1 MQTFSR
7 IAGRSILEG
16 GRMMNKQSFKSLL
29 SFEFWQKFGKALMVV
44 IAVMPAAGLMISL
57 GKTIAMINPELGFLV
72 TTGGVLE
79 QIGWGVIGNLHILFA
94 LAIGGSWAKERA
106 GGAFAAG
113 LSFILINRITGVM
126 FGVTGDMLK
135 DPEAKV
141 KTLLGGSIKVAD
153 YFTSVLESPA
163 LNMGVFVGIIAGFVG
178 ATAFNKYYNYRKLPD
193 ALSFFNGKRFVPF
206 VVILR
211 SAIVALILSF
221 LWPVV
226 QTGIN
231 NFGIWIANSKE
242 TAPILA
248 PFAFGTL
255 ERLLLP
261 FGLHHMLTIPINYT
275 QLGGTYE
282 VLTGAA
288 KGTQVFGQDPLWLA
302 WITDLGNT
310 KVSDP
315 ATYQH
320 LLDTVTPARFKV
332 GQMIGSFGIL
342 MGVAL
347 AIYRNVDPDK
357 KHKYKGMM
365 IATALATFLTGVT
378 EPIEYMFMFV
388 AMPLYLVYAVVQGAA
403 FAMADIVNLRVHSF
417 GSIEFL
423 TRTPMTIKAGIG
435 MDIINFIWVTVL
447 FAVIMYFI
455 ANFMIQKFNYA
466 TPGRNGNYEQAEGD
480 VDASETSGSGK
491 VAAASQAVNVINLLG
506 GRANIVDVDACMT
519 RLRVTVKDETKVGTE
534 EQWKAEG
541 AMGLVMKGQG
551 VQAIYGPKADVLK
564 SDIQDLLDSGEV
576 IPETLPSQ
584 KTAVQ
589 QAEVAFKGVTEEVH
603 SVAEGQVIE
612 LEKVQDPV
620 FSQKMMGDGF
630 AVEPA
635 NGQIVSP
642 VAGKVTS
649 VFPTKHAL
657 GLVTESGL
665 EVLVHIG
672 LDTVSLEGKPFTVK
686 VEEGQT
692 VAAGDL
698 LVEADLDAIREA
710 GRATTTVV
718 VFTNGAAIQSV
729 TLTQTGQLPADA
741 VVAKVEL

>member
-1 MQTFSR
+1 MKDTFK
-7 IAGRSILEG
+7 
-16 GRMMNKQSFKSLL
+16 NVL

-44 IAVMPAAGLMISL
+44 IAVMPAAGLMISI
-57 GKTIAMINPELGFLV
+57 GKSIVMINPTFAPLV
-72 TTGGVLE
+72 VTGGILE

-113 LSFILINRITGVM
+113 LAFILINRITGTI
-126 FGVTGDMLK
+126 FGVSGDMLK
-135 DPEAKV
+135 NPDAMV
-141 KTLLGGSIKVAD
+141 TTLFGGSIKVAD
-153 YFTSVLESPA
+153 YFISVLEAPA
-163 LNMGVFVGIIAGFVG
+163 LNMGVFVGIISGFVG
-178 ATAFNKYYNYRKLPD
+178 ATAYNKYYNFRKLPD

-211 SAIVALILSF
+211 SAIAAILLAAF
-221 LWPVV
+221 WPVV

-231 NFGIWIANSKE
+231 SFGIWIANSQE

-248 PFAFGTL
+248 PFLYGTL

-261 FGLHHMLTIPINYT
+261 FGLHHMLTIPMNYT
-275 QLGGTYE
+275 ALGGTYE

-288 KGTQVFGQDPLWLA
+288 KGSQVFGQDPLWLA
-302 WITDLGNT
+302 WVTDLVNLKGT
-310 KVSDP
+310 D
-315 ATYQH
+315 ATQYQH
-320 LLDTVTPARFKV
+320 LLDTVHPARFKV

-342 MGVAL
+342 MGVIV
-347 AIYRNVDPDK
+347 AIYRNVDADK

-378 EPIEYMFMFV
+378 EPIEYMFMFI
-388 AMPLYLVYAVVQGAA
+388 ATPMYLVYSLVQGAA
-403 FAMADIVNLRVHSF
+403 FAMADVVNLRMHSF

-423 TRTPMTIKAGIG
+423 TRTPIAISAGIG
-435 MDIINFIWVTVL
+435 MDIVNFIWVTVL

-466 TPGRNGNYEQAEGD
+466 TPGRNGNYETAEGSEE
-480 VDASETSGSGK
+480 ASSEVK
-491 VAAASQAVNVINLLG
+491 VAAGSQAVNIINLLG

-519 RLRVTVKDETKVGTE
+519 RLRVTVKDADKVGDA

-564 SDIQDLLDSGEV
+564 SDIQDILDSGEI

-584 KTAVQ
+584 MTEAQ
-589 QAEVAFKGVTEEVH
+589 QNTVHFKGLTEEVY
-603 SVAEGQVIE
+603 SVADGQVVA
-612 LEKVQDPV
+612 LEQVKDPV
-620 FSQKMMGDGF
+620 FAQKMMGDGF

-635 NGQIVSP
+635 NGNIVSP
-642 VAGKVTS
+642 VSGTVS
-649 VFPTKHAL
+649 SIFPTKHAL
-657 GLVTESGL
+657 GLVTEAGL

-672 LDTVSLEGKPFTVK
+672 LDTVSLEGKPFTVH
-686 VEEGQT
+686 VAEGQK

-698 LVEADLDAIREA
+698 LVTADLDAIRAA
-710 GRATTTVV
+710 GRETSTVV
-718 VFTNGAAIQSV
+718 VFTNAEAIKSV
-729 TLTQTGQLPADA
+729 KLEQTGSLAA
-741 VVAKVEL
+741 KTAVAKVEL

>member
-1 MQTFSR
+1 MKDTFK
-7 IAGRSILEG
+7 
-16 GRMMNKQSFKSLL
+16 NVL

-44 IAVMPAAGLMISL
+44 IAVMPAAGLMISI
-57 GKTIAMINPELGFLV
+57 GKSIVMINPTFAPLV
-72 TTGGVLE
+72 ITGGVLE
-79 QIGWGVIGNLHILFA
+79 QIGWGVIVNLHILFA

-113 LSFILINRITGVM
+113 LAFILINRITGTI
-126 FGVTGDMLK
+126 FGVSGDMLK
-135 DPEAKV
+135 NPDAMV
-141 KTLLGGSIKVAD
+141 TTLFGGSIKVAD
-153 YFTSVLESPA
+153 YFISVMEAPA
-163 LNMGVFVGIIAGFVG
+163 LNMGVFVGIISGFIG
-178 ATAFNKYYNYRKLPD
+178 ATAYNKYYNFRKLPD

-211 SAIVALILSF
+211 SIIAAIVLAAF
-221 LWPVV
+221 WPVV

-231 NFGIWIANSKE
+231 SFGIWIANSQE

-248 PFAFGTL
+248 PFLYGTL

-261 FGLHHMLTIPINYT
+261 FGLHHMLTIPMNYT
-275 QLGGTYE
+275 ALGGTYE

-288 KGTQVFGQDPLWLA
+288 KGSQVFGQDPLWLA
-302 WITDLGNT
+302 WVTDLVNLKGT
-310 KVSDP
+310 D
-315 ATYQH
+315 ATQYQH
-320 LLDTVTPARFKV
+320 LLDTVHPARFKV

-342 MGVAL
+342 MGVIV
-347 AIYRNVDPDK
+347 AIYRNVDADK
-357 KHKYKGMM
+357 KHQYKGMM

-388 AMPLYLVYAVVQGAA
+388 ATPMYLVYSLVQGAA
-403 FAMADIVNLRVHSF
+403 FAMADVVNLRIHSF

-423 TRTPMTIKAGIG
+423 TRTPLAINAGIG
-435 MDIINFIWVTVL
+435 MDIVNFIWVTVL

-466 TPGRNGNYEQAEGD
+466 TPGRNGNYETAEGSEE
-480 VDASETSGSGK
+480 ASSEVK
-491 VAAASQAVNVINLLG
+491 VAAGSQAVNIINLLG

-519 RLRVTVKDETKVGTE
+519 RLRVTVKDADKVGDA

-564 SDIQDLLDSGEV
+564 SDIQDILDSGEI

-584 KTAVQ
+584 MTEAQ
-589 QAEVAFKGVTEEVH
+589 QNTVHFKGLTEEVY
-603 SVAEGQVIE
+603 SVADGQVVA
-612 LEKVQDPV
+612 LEQVKDPV
-620 FSQKMMGDGF
+620 FAQKMMGDGF

-635 NGQIVSP
+635 NGNIVSP
-642 VAGKVTS
+642 VSGTVS
-649 VFPTKHAL
+649 SIFPTKHAL
-657 GLVTESGL
+657 GIVTEPGL

-672 LDTVSLEGKPFTVK
+672 LDTVSLEGKPFTVH
-686 VEEGQT
+686 VAEGQK

-698 LVEADLDAIREA
+698 LVTADLDAIRAA
-710 GRATTTVV
+710 GRETSTVV
-718 VFTNGAAIQSV
+718 VFTNAEAIKSVKLEKTGSLAAK
-729 TLTQTGQLPADA
+729 TA
-741 VVAKVEL
+741 VAKVEL

>member
-1 MQTFSR
+1 MMKATFK
-7 IAGRSILEG
+7 
-16 GRMMNKQSFKSLL
+16 NVL

-44 IAVMPAAGLMISL
+44 IAVMPAAGLMISI
-57 GKTIAMINPELGFLV
+57 GKSIVMIDPNLAPLV
-72 TTGGVLE
+72 ITGGILE

-113 LSFILINRITGVM
+113 LAFILINRITGTI

-135 DPEAKV
+135 NPEAMV
-141 KTLLGGSIKVAD
+141 TTLFGGSIKVAD
-153 YFTSVLESPA
+153 YFISVLEAPA
-163 LNMGVFVGIIAGFVG
+163 LNMGVFVGIISGFVG
-178 ATAFNKYYNYRKLPD
+178 ATAYNKYYNYRKLPD

-211 SAIVALILSF
+211 STIAAIALAAF
-221 LWPVV
+221 WPVV

-231 NFGIWIANSKE
+231 SFGIWIANSQE

-248 PFAFGTL
+248 PFLYGTL

-261 FGLHHMLTIPINYT
+261 FGLHHMLTIPMNYT
-275 QLGGTYE
+275 ALGGTYE
-282 VLTGAA
+282 ILTGAA

-302 WITDLGNT
+302 WVTDLVNLKGSNA
-310 KVSDP
+310 DQ
-315 ATYQH
+315 YQH
-320 LLDTVTPARFKV
+320 LLTTITPARFKV

-342 MGVAL
+342 MGVIV
-347 AIYRNVDPDK
+347 AIYRNVDADK
-357 KHKYKGMM
+357 KHQYKGMM

-378 EPIEYMFMFV
+378 EPIEYMFMFI
-388 AMPLYLVYAVVQGAA
+388 ATPLYLVYALVQGAA
-403 FAMADIVNLRVHSF
+403 FAMADIVHLRMHSF

-423 TRTPMTIKAGIG
+423 TRTPLAINAGLG

-455 ANFMIQKFNYA
+455 ANFMIKKFNYA
-466 TPGRNGNYEQAEGD
+466 TPGRNGNYETAEG
-480 VDASETSGSGK
+480 ASEDAASGEPK
-491 VAAASQAVNVINLLG
+491 VAAASQAVNIINLLG

-519 RLRVTVKDETKVGTE
+519 RLRVTVKDADRVGTE
-534 EQWKAEG
+534 EEWKAEG

-564 SDIQDLLDSGEV
+564 SDIQDILDSGEV

-584 KTAVQ
+584 MTEAQ
-589 QAEVAFKGVTEEVH
+589 QNTVHFKGVTEEVY
-603 SVAEGQVIE
+603 SVADGQVIA
-612 LEKVQDPV
+612 LEQVKDPV
-620 FSQKMMGDGF
+620 FAQKMMGDGF

-635 NGQIVSP
+635 NGNIVSP
-642 VAGKVTS
+642 VSGTVS
-649 VFPTKHAL
+649 SIFPTKHAL
-657 GLVTESGL
+657 GLVTEAGL

-672 LDTVSLEGKPFTVK
+672 LDTVSLEGKPFTVH
-686 VEEGQT
+686 VSEGQK

-698 LVEADLDAIREA
+698 LVTADLDAIRAA
-710 GRATTTVV
+710 GRETSTVV
-718 VFTNGAAIQSV
+718 VFTNGEAIKSV
-729 TLTQTGQLPADA
+729 KLEQTGSLAA
-741 VVAKVEL
+741 KTAVAKVEL